1 MVAVSVTRQSLRHAA
16 RSLRRDFGVTAMV
29 LVSFAVGIGANVATF
44 AVIDRVLFQPP
55 AGVRASASVAR
66 LLSRER
72 VWSGPEFVNDL
83 FSWADWRDFA
93 AVADPVARIE
103 GYQTSLPLRLDDTR
117 RLITLGQ
124 ATPEF
129 LKMLGVTAIRGRLFA
144 ENNVPG
150 GYQRTVVITHELW
163 QAAFASDPM
172 IVGRRIVI
180 DTVGFTVIGVTAPG
194 FAGIDLDRVDAWTV
208 RDPAAHRTESSGD
221 RSLRLIA
228 RFRNANIEHDLARRL
243 TQRYRDNHRHD
254 SWFDATAT
262 VFNAPLLEARGPDQL
277 RPTTAR
283 SLSFAE
289 RLFGIAIVVLAV
301 SVANVASLLLM
312 RTIRRRRD
320 IAVRMALGSSRR
332 RLVAELLAET
342 AILATIA
349 SVVAGIVGAWGG
361 SVLQTMLLFD
371 IRWSVGPFTA
381 RPLMISF
388 GLALS
393 MTVAA
398 GLAPIIVV
406 RQTDLMSVIKWSGGR
421 GPTGTRLRAGLI
433 GVQTALCLVLLGFA
447 GAFLQSLRRSSADG
461 PGFDADNLITIDL
474 TGRRTSQGDV
484 QDLASRLRELPDV
497 VSVAGASSDIRPG
510 TQRGRVSLQD
520 RPELPAHITPSFSAI
535 DGEYF
540 DAAGFK
546 LIRGRAITSASSPSS
561 APIVVINESM
571 GKMFWPDKDP
581 IGQCVYA
588 FGDRTTCRAVAGIV
602 ADVRWNAA
610 DIAGPHF
617 LLPLNQT
624 RLQPALNL
632 IVRTRSQASAATV
645 AQIETVVESTL
656 GRQSRTR
663 AQRVTDRLA
672 PYTKP
677 WRAAG
682 ILFAVFGCL
691 ALASTAIGLFGLISY
706 DVAQRMPEFGVRRAL
721 GANARSLVMMVIGS
735 SARAVACGLAA
746 GGFLAL
752 LSGRV
757 LGSYLYETT
766 THDPLLLLSAALV
779 MVLSAIAASSVPA
792 WRATKVDPATAL
804 RAE

>member
-1 MVAVSVTRQSLRHAA
+1 
-16 RSLRRDFGVTAMV
+16 
-29 LVSFAVGIGANVATF
+29 
-44 AVIDRVLFQPP
+44 
-55 AGVRASASVAR
+55 
-66 LLSRER
+66 
-72 VWSGPEFVNDL
+72 
-83 FSWADWRDFA
+83 
-93 AVADPVARIE
+93 
-103 GYQTSLPLRLDDTR
+103 
-117 RLITLGQ
+117 
-124 ATPEF
+124 
-129 LKMLGVTAIRGRLFA
+129 
-144 ENNVPG
+144 
-150 GYQRTVVITHELW
+150 
-163 QAAFASDPM
+163 
-172 IVGRRIVI
+172 
-180 DTVGFTVIGVTAPG
+180 
-194 FAGIDLDRVDAWTV
+194 
-208 RDPAAHRTESSGD
+208 
-221 RSLRLIA
+221 
-228 RFRNANIEHDLARRL
+228 
-243 TQRYRDNHRHD
+243 
-254 SWFDATAT
+254 
-262 VFNAPLLEARGPDQL
+262 
-277 RPTTAR
+277 
-283 SLSFAE
+283 
-289 RLFGIAIVVLAV
+289 
-301 SVANVASLLLM
+301 
-312 RTIRRRRD
+312 
-320 IAVRMALGSSRR
+320 
-332 RLVAELLAET
+332 
-342 AILATIA
+342 
-349 SVVAGIVGAWGG
+349 
-361 SVLQTMLLFD
+361 
-371 IRWSVGPFTA
+371 
-381 RPLMISF
+381 
-388 GLALS
+388 
-393 MTVAA
+393 
-398 GLAPIIVV
+398 
-406 RQTDLMSVIKWSGGR
+406 
-421 GPTGTRLRAGLI
+421 
-433 GVQTALCLVLLGFA
+433 
-447 GAFLQSLRRSSADG
+447 
-461 PGFDADNLITIDL
+461 
-474 TGRRTSQGDV
+474 
-484 QDLASRLRELPDV
+484 
-497 VSVAGASSDIRPG
+497 
-510 TQRGRVSLQD
+510 
-520 RPELPAHITPSFSAI
+520 
-535 DGEYF
+535 
-540 DAAGFK
+540 
-546 LIRGRAITSASSPSS
+546 
-561 APIVVINESM
+561 M

-735 SARAVACGLAA
+735 SARAVAGGLAA